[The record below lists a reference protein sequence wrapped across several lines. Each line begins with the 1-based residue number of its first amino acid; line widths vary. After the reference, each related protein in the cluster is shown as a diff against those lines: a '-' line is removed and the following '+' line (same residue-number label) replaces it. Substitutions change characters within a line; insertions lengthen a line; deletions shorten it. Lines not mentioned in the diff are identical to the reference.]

1 MRRLIDR
8 RFQVIAAILLG
19 MTLIIGCDAGVSET
33 TVQSEPTAES
43 EPQEADTVDE
53 TVPETDKEEDNTDME
68 TKRHTVKEYTFY
80 KADPEL
86 LPAGTSHIAGLY
98 SNNSSE

>member
-33 TVQSEPTAES
+33 TVQPEPITES
-43 EPQEADTVDE
+43 EPQKTDTVDE
-53 TVPETDKEEDNTDME
+53 AVPEADKEEDNADME
-68 TKRHTVKEYTFY
+68 TKR
-80 KADPEL
+80 
-86 LPAGTSHIAGLY
+86 
-98 SNNSSE
+98 SEI